1 MFNIEHKYAI
11 ELEMLVRKAFKCER
25 FGVSGLANSDH
36 FDYEPFD
43 AAIMIISYLYAKDL
57 IDSHS
62 QFETFID
69 KYDTIFKYLEE
80 NNANSEV
87 ENYIND
93 LANIVEKYS

>member
-43 AAIMIISYLYAKDL
+43 AAIMIISYLYPKFWRTSESRQRSMYFSTLYTGTTTLTATARSRIL
-57 IDSHS
+57 SV
-62 QFETFID
+62 FI
-69 KYDTIFKYLEE
+69 
-80 NNANSEV
+80 
-87 ENYIND
+87 
-93 LANIVEKYS
+93 